1 MILMVHPKETTK
13 WPVCDFIGVGLVKFE
28 IVKKIKAKSAEH
40 REHTGTIQQ
49 KFHDSRLTGWRSLWQ
64 ARGQTTC
71 PVAVVTIKLGPSIVN
86 GAVIAQNLCT
96 IDNSFQFIILYLL
109 FNSHV
114 ACRDTKSRA
123 RAKYNFVSAQINRF
137 YVKMILRRTYNEHC
151 VGIRKFANGPF
162 VLWLNRNDRE
172 CMSFRP

>member
-1 MILMVHPKETTK
+1 M
-13 WPVCDFIGVGLVKFE
+13 KFE

-71 PVAVVTIKLGPSIVN
+71 PVAVVTIKLGPGIVN

-96 IDNSFQFIILYLL
+96 IDNSF
-109 FNSHV
+109 
-114 ACRDTKSRA
+114 
-123 RAKYNFVSAQINRF
+123 
-137 YVKMILRRTYNEHC
+137 
-151 VGIRKFANGPF
+151 
-162 VLWLNRNDRE
+162 
-172 CMSFRP
+172 